1 MLRFFRTFAER
12 LDAAFQKLRRKPV
25 AIIRNFQFQIF
36 ALYGEFYRNI
46 LFCKSESIC
55 CKVLSN
61 LKQHPFIQ
69 CDSAACG

>member
-12 LDAAFQKLRRKPV
+12 LDAVFQKLRRKPV

-46 LFCKSESIC
+46 LFCKSESISLLITWSKKQQN
-55 CKVLSN
+55 KVT
-61 LKQHPFIQ
+61 QI
-69 CDSAACG
+69 